1 MLTVLSARAGGAP
14 PPTLFFGIGPKR
26 KCWSF
31 KSFRIWAGE
40 FPDFLPKQV
49 ENIKDPF
56 ARKLASRIERLPVC
70 FSLFLLAS
78 KCAIFFNDFCI
89 FFLFQC
95 CMKHWESPGAKSVLF
110 VKWVLF

>member
-14 PPTLFFGIGPKR
+14 PPTLFFGIGSKR
-26 KCWSF
+26 KCWNF
-31 KSFRIWAGE
+31 KPFRIWAGK

-78 KCAIFFNDFCI
+78 KCAIFFNGFCI
-89 FFLFQC
+89 FFLCVYTFNV
-95 CMKHWESPGAKSVLF
+95 A
-110 VKWVLF
+110 